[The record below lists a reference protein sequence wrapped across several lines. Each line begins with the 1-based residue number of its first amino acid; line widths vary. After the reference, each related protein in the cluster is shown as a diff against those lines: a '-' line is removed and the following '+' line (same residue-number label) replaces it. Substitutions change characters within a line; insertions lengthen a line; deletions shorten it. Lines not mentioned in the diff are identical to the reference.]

1 MVYQWAVT
9 ARLLDALALLL
20 LVGAGF
26 AFLQGA
32 RHIGSR
38 EDLHAIYWMAVG
50 IALLRACSN
59 MARADRAGG

>member
-1 MVYQWAVT
+1 MVT
-9 ARLLDALALLL
+9 ARLLDTLALLL

-32 RHIGSR
+32 RHIASR

-59 MARADRAGG
+59 VARADRAGG